1 MTDISVTVSDI
12 SVTVTD
18 FSVTV
23 TDFLVVTGRD
33 TLTGHTGPTPLP
45 PKRVGPKMVN

>member
-33 TLTGHTGPTPLP
+33 TLTVHSGPTP
-45 PKRVGPKMVN
+45 

>member
-23 TDFLVVTGRD
+23 TDFLVVTGCD
-33 TLTGHTGPTPLP
+33 TLTGHSGPTPL
-45 PKRVGPKMVN
+45 